1 MRTIEHM
8 AMFVVKYIHIQINS
22 QFMDLSIVPG
32 VDVAS
37 EITPGYPRMIE
48 HWIDTFLQSLVHGQI
63 DLYLSTVGL
72 NYVL

>member
-1 MRTIEHM
+1 
-8 AMFVVKYIHIQINS
+8 
-22 QFMDLSIVPG
+22 MDLSIVPG